1 MERAQIVHL
10 RRNTKKEQ
18 EMVGC
23 LPHENREPCS
33 HACIMLSPCTIRI
46 TISIIAMA
54 MAFDLVPCQV
64 RLWWSPSICFWNDPS
79 FLPSFLPPSLL
90 HFHSKV
96 QWVFFSLGV
105 MWWSEANWIALRRFA
120 SRTHIRTHICD
131 DQKQIELRRSG
142 LYVVYVYVYAYT
154 YTYTTYKYPHP
165 SVCICM
171 STYVMW
177 LYLYVYVCGGICVV
191 IWWPSTS
198 PISVEYISIYA
209 CVYVCYAL
217 KRILIV

>member
-1 MERAQIVHL
+1 M
-10 RRNTKKEQ
+10 N
-18 EMVGC
+18 M
-23 LPHENREPCS
+23 
-33 HACIMLSPCTIRI
+33 
-46 TISIIAMA
+46 
-54 MAFDLVPCQV
+54 
-64 RLWWSPSICFWNDPS
+64 
-79 FLPSFLPPSLL
+79 PPSLPPAFIQRL
-90 HFHSKV
+90 NE
-96 QWVFFSLGV
+96 FS
-105 MWWSEANWIALRRFA
+105 SAFESCDDQKQIELRRAGFA

-191 IWWPSTS
+191 I
-198 PISVEYISIYA
+198 
-209 CVYVCYAL
+209 
-217 KRILIV
+217 